1 MSKSVKTVEI
11 DATVKDAVQKM
22 NRFNIGSV
30 IVTDSDRKKILG
42 ILTERDILRLVEED
56 IAPLEIKVKEVMS
69 HQPCTVDASSTIEE
83 AAELM
88 AKRHVKR
95 LPVLEEDKLVGVITS
110 SDIIRANPLLIK
122 ALMDTLKPRPPK
134 V

>member
-11 DATVKDAVQKM
+11 EATVKDAVQKM
-22 NRFNIGSV
+22 NKFNIGSV
-30 IVTDSDRKKILG
+30 VVTDSDRKKILG

-69 HQPCTVDASSTIEE
+69 HQPITIDASATIEE

-88 AKRHVKR
+88 AKRHIKR
-95 LPVLEEDKLVGVITS
+95 LPVLEADKLVGVITS
-110 SDIIRANPLLIK
+110 SDIIRANPILIK
-122 ALMDTLKPRPPK
+122 ALMDTLKPRPVK
-134 V
+134 A